1 MKSLTAKT
9 GRCDGDDHC
18 KCDCDRPRVAEG
30 EAVNMLPSA
39 LPYATTPFNPW
50 GKVCTML
57 SSSIVTSLLLIP
69 IIHST
74 LTDLLVRQASSLT
87 TGAEQNQCWQSR
99 NELQARNAIVPFLY
113 PAPGE
118 HACSHTYGEETA
130 TISYLPPS

>member
-1 MKSLTAKT
+1 M
-9 GRCDGDDHC
+9 
-18 KCDCDRPRVAEG
+18 AEG

-87 TGAEQNQCWQSR
+87 TGAEQNQCS
-99 NELQARNAIVPFLY
+99 IVTS
-113 PAPGE
+113 
-118 HACSHTYGEETA
+118 CRRET
-130 TISYLPPS
+130 P

>member
-1 MKSLTAKT
+1 
-9 GRCDGDDHC
+9 
-18 KCDCDRPRVAEG
+18 
-30 EAVNMLPSA
+30 MLPSA

-99 NELQARNAIVPFLY
+99 NELQAQNAIVPFLY